1 MKDSFYNIFN
11 EINFLHIAFITSIS
25 VFFKEFIYFL
35 FEYFEDFKLK
45 DLIGKSNKGNI
56 TEDIP
61 SILNQDNGS
70 SNKPGYSGSGAQA
83 SGSGTQASG
92 SGAQA
97 SGSGTQASGSGT
109 QAADPEGRS
118 IADDY
123 RNYQWDSDSDYDNW
137 KDEDDTRSESNEE
150 DYNNALG
157 DDSAKFGEK
166 VAQMDDADTIRS
178 IKNVFST
185 AIQIYESTP
194 HVPAA
199 KAQIPELEEKIA
211 MCESRLSELEA
222 EKEAQSKDKGKGKA
236 NE

>member
-1 MKDSFYNIFN
+1 MII
-11 EINFLHIAFITSIS
+11 EI
-25 VFFKEFIYFL
+25 
-35 FEYFEDFKLK
+35 
-45 DLIGKSNKGNI
+45 
-56 TEDIP
+56 
-61 SILNQDNGS
+61 
-70 SNKPGYSGSGAQA
+70 
-83 SGSGTQASG
+83 
-92 SGAQA
+92 
-97 SGSGTQASGSGT
+97 
-109 QAADPEGRS
+109 
-118 IADDY
+118 
-123 RNYQWDSDSDYDNW
+123 
-137 KDEDDTRSESNEE
+137 
-150 DYNNALG
+150 NALG